1 MPQGV
6 AEAAPSTG
14 LSQNQHPKRCAEWMP
29 MYLVVLELVHA
40 VHEGWVAPRESP
52 QVYCLRGQGGRHR
65 SGGCGD
71 PALLLHPPKLHVYV
85 MGGASSRPG
94 TVLGRGRP
102 QTKPRRL
109 GFELQL
115 CHVAFDPSRPQCP
128 HLENA
133 PIQSS
138 LNSNKRIRVNLYPRS
153 CGMRKAD
160 PIAGLRG
167 AGWVK
172 GGAGRLRWITPRQ

>member
-14 LSQNQHPKRCAEWMP
+14 LSQNQHPERCAEWMP
-29 MYLVVLELVHA
+29 TYLVVLELVHA

-65 SGGCGD
+65 SGGSGD
-71 PALLLHPPKLHVYV
+71 PALLFCTPRLHVYV
-85 MGGASSRPG
+85 MGGASSRFSVALPG
-94 TVLGRGRP
+94 TVLGRGKP
-102 QTKPRRL
+102 QTKPKRL

-115 CHVAFDPSRPQCP
+115 CQVAFDPSRPQCP

-133 PIQSS
+133 PVQSS
-138 LNSNKRIRVNLYPRS
+138 LNSNKRIRVNLYPSS
-153 CGMRKAD
+153 CGMCKAD
-160 PIAGLRG
+160 PIAGL
-167 AGWVK
+167 
-172 GGAGRLRWITPRQ
+172 